1 MARQMKDSGV
11 EWIGEIPDE
20 WSINR
25 VKYVC
30 TEVLDQLPATTAPDY
45 EFDYVDISSVTYDNG
60 IINKEAMS
68 FSSAPSRAR
77 RIVRLGDII
86 FSTVRTYLKAIALIG
101 EQDGNVIVS
110 TGFAVYRSIST
121 DRRFLF
127 YAMQNHSFVSTI
139 EAHSTGVSY
148 PAIASSKISSF
159 HIVLPSRTKQRRI
172 ADYLDAKCAEIDKVV
187 EKTRETIEE
196 YRKLKQSIITETV
209 TKGLNP
215 DAEMKDSGIPWIG
228 KIPDS
233 WRNNSI
239 RHLLVARDGGAWGE
253 EVKDE
258 DEGIVCLRV
267 ADFDYSKGRFVDLDE
282 RELTHRKYTNTQVK
296 RLMLY
301 PGDICV
307 EKSGGGEKT
316 PVGRAVLFDKNYTAL
331 FANFMER
338 LRFNI
343 AIVLSEFAE
352 YWFRMWYSCR
362 CSPYYINQTTGI
374 QNIDLTLMLAKEKMF
389 FPNIDEQRRIADYLD
404 AKCAELDTIIEKKEQ
419 LIEELGSYKKSLIYE
434 YVTGKKEVQA

>member
-11 EWIGEIPDE
+11 EWVGEIPEE

-101 EQDGNVIVS
+101 EQDENVIVS

-159 HIVLPSRTKQRRI
+159 HIVLPSSTDQRRI

-196 YRKLKQSIITETV
+196 YKKLKQSIITETV

-228 KIPDS
+228 KIPVEWS
-233 WRNNSI
+233 IERLQWHLREINHSNNPVQTRQILSLTNKLGVI
-239 RHLLVARDGGAWGE
+239 PYETKGNIGNKSKE
-253 EVKDE
+253 
-258 DEGIVCLRV
+258 
-267 ADFDYSKGRFVDLDE
+267 DYSDYKLAYPDTIVVNSMNVIIGSVGISNYFGCVSPVYYVFAPETGNNVRFL
-282 RELTHRKYTNTQVK
+282 
-296 RLMLY
+296 
-301 PGDICV
+301 
-307 EKSGGGEKT
+307 
-316 PVGRAVLFDKNYTAL
+316 NYI
-331 FANFMER
+331 F
-338 LRFNI
+338 
-343 AIVLSEFAE
+343 
-352 YWFRMWYSCR
+352 
-362 CSPYYINQTTGI
+362 QTTGF
-374 QNIDLTLMLAKEKMF
+374 QKELRCYANGILEIRLRVSSDKILKRGVAI
-389 FPNIDEQRRIADYLD
+389 PSVEEQKLIVSYLD
-404 AKCAELDTIIEKKEQ
+404 AKCAELDSIIEKKEQ

-434 YVTGKKEVQA
+434 YVTGKKDVQA